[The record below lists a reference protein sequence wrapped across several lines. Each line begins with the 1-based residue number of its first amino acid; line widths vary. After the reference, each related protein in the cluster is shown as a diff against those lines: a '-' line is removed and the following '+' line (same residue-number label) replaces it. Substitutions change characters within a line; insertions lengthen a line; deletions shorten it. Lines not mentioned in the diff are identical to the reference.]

1 MKAGV
6 PVVFVALTLLAGCV
20 PQQQYQQ
27 EVQQNQ
33 QLLYM
38 NETYQNLNKNLESE
52 VKSDQVQIKQLKN
65 RLQVTMVNEILFPE
79 GGWEVGRQ
87 GIEVLNKVAPS
98 LQNLS
103 GKQIVI
109 QGYTD
114 NLPVEGTLRN
124 RFPTNWELS
133 AARATNVVRH
143 LQTQGL
149 DPSILAAEAFGEYH
163 PVAPN
168 DTPEGRRK
176 NRRINIVIEDQ
187 DM

>member
-1 MKAGV
+1 MKV
-6 PVVFVALTLLAGCV
+6 RIPLALLAFTLCAGCV

-65 RLQVTMVNEILFPE
+65 RLQVTMVNEILFSE
-79 GGWEVGRQ
+79 GGWEVGRH
-87 GIEVLNKVAPS
+87 GIDVLNKVAPS
-98 LQNLS
+98 LQSLN
-103 GKQIVI
+103 GKQIIV

-133 AARATNVVRH
+133 GARATNVVRH
-143 LQTQGL
+143 LQTQGV
-149 DPSILAAEAFGEYH
+149 DPSTLAAEAFGEYH
-163 PVAPN
+163 PLAPN